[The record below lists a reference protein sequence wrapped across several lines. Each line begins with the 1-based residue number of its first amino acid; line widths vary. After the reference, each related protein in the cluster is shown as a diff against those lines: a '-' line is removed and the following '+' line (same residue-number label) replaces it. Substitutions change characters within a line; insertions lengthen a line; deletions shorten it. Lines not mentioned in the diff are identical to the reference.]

1 MCQNKSWLFN
11 FLYYNF
17 TKKDG
22 VYCDGDILYA
32 EVSGGAEKYA
42 QKTVTVDGHKLCPIV
57 KYYAVDDE
65 SAVNS
70 RQKILF

>member
-1 MCQNKSWLFN
+1 MRPGCQH
-11 FLYYNF
+11 
-17 TKKDG
+17 G
-22 VYCDGDILYA
+22 VQERVPPAPDQ
-32 EVSGGAEKYA
+32 SGGAEKYA